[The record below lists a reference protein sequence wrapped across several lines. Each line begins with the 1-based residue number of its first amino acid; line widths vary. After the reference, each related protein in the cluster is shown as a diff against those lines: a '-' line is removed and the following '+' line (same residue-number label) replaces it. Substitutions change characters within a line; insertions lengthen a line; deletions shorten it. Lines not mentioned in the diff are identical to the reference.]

1 MKPSSILVVRR
12 RIIATQVC
20 DVVLWGFSSVREF
33 ARRDGNHRPGF
44 YKCHLTGLNHSIE
57 SVPECPQ
64 LGPFNRGV
72 SRESITHEISHDI
85 GDKQVLTFF
94 EYLRKRAFESIV
106 EGAQEAVDFLE
117 DKKAPSISTAEA
129 TLTKTLTEKD
139 SERDEKS
146 RAIKDRSSNEDHPS
160 SASEQSLPPPRRRG
174 RPRTESK
181 DS

>member
-1 MKPSSILVVRR
+1 MKPSSILVVRS
-12 RIIATQVC
+12 RIIATHVC
-20 DVVLWGFSSVREF
+20 DVVLWGLSTVREF
-33 ARRDGNHRPGF
+33 ARRDGNHQLEF
-44 YKCHLTGLNHSIE
+44 QKHHLTGLNYRIA

-64 LGPFNRGV
+64 VGPFNRGV
-72 SRESITHEISHDI
+72 SRELIAHEISHDI

-139 SERDEKS
+139 SARDEKS
-146 RAIKDRSSNEDHPS
+146 REMKDRSSSEDHPS
-160 SASEQSLPPPRRRG
+160 SASDQSLPPPRRRG